1 MLRTITLNTET
12 PTLVPE
18 TPNTGSRMLE
28 TALTQLNNAFE
39 LLVLDEGLRALIRQ
53 PERELTVAVPI
64 RRDNGTLSIYTG
76 YRVQHSSARGP
87 CKGGIRF
94 HPVVDLNE
102 VRGLALLMTLKC
114 TVANL
119 PYGGAKGGI
128 SVDPAE
134 LSNYELERL
143 TRRYAAMIMPILGG
157 KRDIPAPD
165 VNTNPQ
171 IMAWFMDTVSMMQG
185 HLAPEVTTGKP
196 VGLGGSQGRVEATG
210 RGVAIATVEMLRRL
224 GREPTD
230 TRVAVQGY
238 GNVGFHAARILAQ
251 EHGCRIVGVSDVS
264 GGLYDPSGLPLTSL
278 NDFVG
283 HNPGNLL
290 SGYVTNGRVDRIS
303 NEELLTLDVDVLIP
317 AAIENQITNRNA
329 DLIQAQ
335 VLVEGANG
343 PTTFEA
349 DATLRDRGIH
359 VVPDILANAGGVIVS
374 YLEWVQDLQWFF
386 LQGSEVQARLH
397 GVMQRSF
404 EEVWALADR
413 RQIDLRSAAYLLA
426 VQRVAQAISQRGIF
440 P

>member
-1 MLRTITLNTET
+1 MLRTITSNT
-12 PTLVPE
+12 E

-39 LLVLDEGLRALIRQ
+39 LLFLDEGLRALIRQ

-64 RRDNGTLSIYTG
+64 RRDSGTLSIYTG

-114 TVANL
+114 AVANL

-278 NDFVG
+278 NDFVA

-386 LQGSEVQARLH
+386 LESSEVQARLH
-397 GVMQRSF
+397 DVMQRSF

-426 VQRVAQAISQRGIF
+426 VQRVADAISLRGIF

>member
-1 MLRTITLNTET
+1 
-12 PTLVPE
+12 
-18 TPNTGSRMLE
+18 MLE

-39 LLVLDEGLRALIRQ
+39 LLFLDEGLRALIRQ

-64 RRDNGTLSIYTG
+64 RRDSGTLSIYTG

-386 LQGSEVQARLH
+386 LESSEVQARLH
-397 GVMQRSF
+397 DVMQRSF

-426 VQRVAQAISQRGIF
+426 VQRVADAISLRGIF

>member
-18 TPNTGSRMLE
+18 TPNTGGRMLE

-53 PERELTVAVPI
+53 PKRELTVAVPI

-114 TVANL
+114 AVANL

-196 VGLGGSQGRVEATG
+196 VELGGSQGRVEATG
-210 RGVAIATVEMLRRL
+210 HGVAIATVEMLRRL
-224 GREPTD
+224 GRQPRD

-278 NDFVG
+278 NDFVA

>member
-1 MLRTITLNTET
+1 
-12 PTLVPE
+12 
-18 TPNTGSRMLE
+18 MLE

-39 LLVLDEGLRALIRQ
+39 LLFLDEGLRALIRQ

-64 RRDNGTLSIYTG
+64 RRDSGTLSIYTG

-278 NDFVG
+278 NDFVA

-386 LQGSEVQARLH
+386 LESSEVQARLH
-397 GVMQRSF
+397 DVMQRSF

-426 VQRVAQAISQRGIF
+426 VQRVADAISLRGIF